1 MTKEQFKKFCSFRD
15 EFRKQTALWNEEYNK
30 VLKEKIESLS
40 GCEITNSFIYNEK
53 LDEINENDNIKYI
66 WIQDNPGYNEML
78 QNRYAV
84 GASGKAGQNFMKNEG
99 LAEDF
104 DREVIV
110 LNKSPI
116 HTKVTAVLSKLK
128 NREIQDETQRYMAK
142 AIFTVHNIF
151 ECDLWILGIS
161 NLKGIFGTFSKDME
175 KLYKNSA
182 LNKKMFLYYHFSQG
196 QFKKAYNLEVNTLG
210 TDDTDKILESIGIK
224 NRKKYFDF

>member
-15 EFRKQTALWNEEYNK
+15 EFRKQIILWNEEYNK

-53 LDEINENDNIKYI
+53 LDDINENDNIKYI

-78 QNRYAV
+78 QNRYAI

-99 LAEDF
+99 LTEDF

-128 NREIQDETQRYMAK
+128 NRDIQDETQKYMAK
-142 AIFTVHNIF
+142 AIFNVHNIF

-161 NLKGIFGTFSKDME
+161 NLNGIFGTFSKDME
-175 KLYKNSA
+175 KLYKNSS

-196 QFKKAYNLEVNTLG
+196 QFKKAYNLEANTLG

>member
-196 QFKKAYNLEVNTLG
+196 QFKKAYNMEAGTLG
-210 TDDTDKILESIGIK
+210 TDDPDKILESIGIK

>member
-15 EFRKQTALWNEEYNK
+15 EFRKQIISWNKEYNA

-40 GCEITNSFIYNEK
+40 GYEITNSFIYNEK

-110 LNKSPI
+110 LNKSPV
-116 HTKVTAVLSKLK
+116 HTKITAVLSKLK
-128 NREIQDETQRYMAK
+128 NGEIQDETQRYMAK

-161 NLKGIFGTFSKDME
+161 NLKGIFGTFSENME
-175 KLYKNSA
+175 KLYKNRP

-196 QFKKAYNLEVNTLG
+196 QFKKAYNLEANTLG
-210 TDDTDKILESIGIK
+210 IDNPDKILDSIGIK

>member
-53 LDEINENDNIKYI
+53 LDDINENDNMKYI

-78 QNRYAV
+78 QNRYAI

-99 LAEDF
+99 LTEDF

-128 NREIQDETQRYMAK
+128 NRGIQEETQRYMAK

-196 QFKKAYNLEVNTLG
+196 QFKKAYNLEVSTLG
-210 TDDTDKILESIGIK
+210 TDDPDKILESIGIK

>member
-128 NREIQDETQRYMAK
+128 NREIQDETQGYMAK

-151 ECDLWILGIS
+151 DCDLWILGIS

-196 QFKKAYNLEVNTLG
+196 QFKKAYNMEASTLG
-210 TDDTDKILESIGIK
+210 TDDPDKILESIGIK

>member
-161 NLKGIFGTFSKDME
+161 NLKGIFGTFSKDVE

-196 QFKKAYNLEVNTLG
+196 QFKKAYNLEANTLG
-210 TDDTDKILESIGIK
+210 TDDPDKILESIGIK

>member
-1 MTKEQFKKFCSFRD
+1 MTKKQFEQFCSFRD

-78 QNRYAV
+78 QSRYAV
-84 GASGKAGQNFMKNEG
+84 GASGKAGQNFMTGEG
-99 LAEDF
+99 LVKDF

-110 LNKSPI
+110 LNKSPV

-196 QFKKAYNLEVNTLG
+196 QFKKAYNLEANTLG
-210 TDDTDKILESIGIK
+210 TDDPDKILESIGIK

>member
-78 QNRYAV
+78 QNRYAI

-99 LAEDF
+99 LTEDF

-128 NREIQDETQRYMAK
+128 NRDIQDETQKYMAK
-142 AIFTVHNIF
+142 AIFNVHNIF

-161 NLKGIFGTFSKDME
+161 NLNGIFGTFSKDME
-175 KLYKNSA
+175 KLYKNSS

-196 QFKKAYNLEVNTLG
+196 QFKKAYNMEASTLG
-210 TDDTDKILESIGIK
+210 TDDPDKILESIGIK

>member
-196 QFKKAYNLEVNTLG
+196 QFKKAYNLEANTLG
-210 TDDTDKILESIGIK
+210 TDDPDKILESIGIK

>member
-78 QNRYAV
+78 QSRYAV
-84 GASGKAGQNFMKNEG
+84 GASGKVGQNFMKSEG
-99 LAEDF
+99 LVKDF

-110 LNKSPI
+110 LNKSPV

-128 NREIQDETQRYMAK
+128 NAEIQDETQRYMAK

-151 ECDLWILGIS
+151 ACDLWILGIS
-161 NLKGIFGTFSKDME
+161 NLNGIFGTFSENME
-175 KLYKNSA
+175 KLYKNST

-196 QFKKAYNLEVNTLG
+196 QFKKAYNSAGKILETEN
-210 TDDTDKILESIGIK
+210 TDKILKNIGIE

>member
-1 MTKEQFKKFCSFRD
+1 MTKEQFEKFCSFRD

-161 NLKGIFGTFSKDME
+161 NLKGIFGTFSKDLE

-196 QFKKAYNLEVNTLG
+196 QFKKAYNLEVSTLG
-210 TDDTDKILESIGIK
+210 TDDPDKILESIGIK

>member
-1 MTKEQFKKFCSFRD
+1 MTKEQFEKFCSFRD

-30 VLKEKIESLS
+30 VLKERIESLS

-161 NLKGIFGTFSKDME
+161 NLKGIFGTFSKDLE

-196 QFKKAYNLEVNTLG
+196 QFKKAYNMEASTLE
-210 TDDTDKILESIGIK
+210 TDDPDKILESIGIK

>member
-1 MTKEQFKKFCSFRD
+1 MEKYKEIERSIIKTYRKEIWSKFVKAVSD
-15 EFRKQTALWNEEYNK
+15 YEL
-30 VLKEKIESLS
+30 
-40 GCEITNSFIYNEK
+40 
-53 LDEINENDNIKYI
+53 INENDNIKYI

-196 QFKKAYNLEVNTLG
+196 QFKKAYNLEANTLG
-210 TDDTDKILESIGIK
+210 TDDPDKILESIGIK

>member
-128 NREIQDETQRYMAK
+128 NWEIQDETQRYMAK

-196 QFKKAYNLEVNTLG
+196 QFKKAYNLEANTLG
-210 TDDTDKILESIGIK
+210 TDDPDKILESIGIK

>member
-15 EFRKQTALWNEEYNK
+15 EFRKQTAFWNEEYNK

-196 QFKKAYNLEVNTLG
+196 QFKKAYNLEASTLG
-210 TDDTDKILESIGIK
+210 TDDPDKILESIGIK

>member
-151 ECDLWILGIS
+151 DCDLWILGIS

-196 QFKKAYNLEVNTLG
+196 QFKKAYNLEANTLG
-210 TDDTDKILESIGIK
+210 TDDPDKILESIGIK

>member
-196 QFKKAYNLEVNTLG
+196 QFKKAYNLEVSTLG
-210 TDDTDKILESIGIK
+210 TDDPDKILESIGIK

>member
-15 EFRKQTALWNEEYNK
+15 EFKKQIISWNKEYNP

-40 GCEITNSFIYNEK
+40 GYEITNSFIYNEK

-84 GASGKAGQNFMKNEG
+84 GASGKAGQNFMKSEG
-99 LAEDF
+99 LVKDF

-110 LNKSPI
+110 LNKSPV

-128 NREIQDETQRYMAK
+128 NGEIQDETQRYMAK

-151 ECDLWILGIS
+151 ACDLWILGIS
-161 NLKGIFGTFSKDME
+161 NLNGIFGTFTENME
-175 KLYKNSA
+175 KLYKNST

-196 QFKKAYNLEVNTLG
+196 QFKKAYNFEANTLG
-210 TDDTDKILESIGIK
+210 IDNTDKILDNIGIR

>member
-196 QFKKAYNLEVNTLG
+196 QFKKAYNLEANTLG
-210 TDDTDKILESIGIK
+210 TDDPDKILESIGIK
-224 NRKKYFDF
+224 NKKKYFDF

>member
-1 MTKEQFKKFCSFRD
+1 
-15 EFRKQTALWNEEYNK
+15 
-30 VLKEKIESLS
+30 
-40 GCEITNSFIYNEK
+40 
-53 LDEINENDNIKYI
+53 
-66 WIQDNPGYNEML
+66 ML

-161 NLKGIFGTFSKDME
+161 NLKGIFGTFSKDLE

-196 QFKKAYNLEVNTLG
+196 QFKKAYNLEASTLG
-210 TDDTDKILESIGIK
+210 TDDPDKILESIGIK

>member
-15 EFRKQTALWNEEYNK
+15 EFRKQIILWNEEYNK

-53 LDEINENDNIKYI
+53 LDDINENDNIKYI

-78 QNRYAV
+78 QNRYAI

-99 LAEDF
+99 LTEDF

-128 NREIQDETQRYMAK
+128 NRDIQDETQKYMAK
-142 AIFTVHNIF
+142 AIFNVHNIF

-161 NLKGIFGTFSKDME
+161 NLNGIFGTFSKDME
-175 KLYKNSA
+175 KLYKNSS

>member
-128 NREIQDETQRYMAK
+128 NREIQDETQGYMAK

-151 ECDLWILGIS
+151 DCDLWILGIS

>member
-175 KLYKNSA
+175 KLYKNSS

-196 QFKKAYNLEVNTLG
+196 QFKKAYNLEANTLG
-210 TDDTDKILESIGIK
+210 TDDPDKILESIGIK

>member
-53 LDEINENDNIKYI
+53 LEEINENDNIKYI

-196 QFKKAYNLEVNTLG
+196 QFKKAYNLEANTLG
-210 TDDTDKILESIGIK
+210 TDDPDKILESIGIK

>member
-1 MTKEQFKKFCSFRD
+1 MRKEQFEKFCSFRD

-196 QFKKAYNLEVNTLG
+196 QFKKAYNLEANTLG
-210 TDDTDKILESIGIK
+210 TDDPDKILESIGIK

>member
-116 HTKVTAVLSKLK
+116 HTKVTAALSKLK

-196 QFKKAYNLEVNTLG
+196 QFKKAYNLEANTLG
-210 TDDTDKILESIGIK
+210 TDDPDKILESIGIK

>member
-1 MTKEQFKKFCSFRD
+1 MTKEQFKKFCCFRN
-15 EFRKQTALWNEEYNK
+15 EFKKQIALWNEEYNK

-196 QFKKAYNLEVNTLG
+196 QFKKAYNLEANTLG
-210 TDDTDKILESIGIK
+210 TDDPDKILESIGIK

>member
-84 GASGKAGQNFMKNEG
+84 GASGKARQNFMKNEG

-151 ECDLWILGIS
+151 EGDLWILGIS

-175 KLYKNSA
+175 NLYKNSA

-196 QFKKAYNLEVNTLG
+196 QFKKAYNLEVSTLG
-210 TDDTDKILESIGIK
+210 TDDPDKILESIGIK

>member
-15 EFRKQTALWNEEYNK
+15 EFKKQIISWNKEYNP

-40 GCEITNSFIYNEK
+40 GYEITDSFIYNEK
-53 LDEINENDNIKYI
+53 LDEINEDDNIKYI

-78 QNRYAV
+78 QSRYAV
-84 GASGKAGQNFMKNEG
+84 GASGKAGQNFMKSEG
-99 LAEDF
+99 LVKDF

-110 LNKSPI
+110 LNKSPV

-128 NREIQDETQRYMAK
+128 NVEIQDETQRYMAK

-151 ECDLWILGIS
+151 ACDLWILGIS
-161 NLKGIFGTFSKDME
+161 NLNGIFGTFSENME
-175 KLYKNSA
+175 KLYKNST

-196 QFKKAYNLEVNTLG
+196 QFKKAYNFESNTLG
-210 TDDTDKILESIGIK
+210 IDNTDKILDNIGIR

>member
-161 NLKGIFGTFSKDME
+161 NLKGIFGTFSKDLE

-196 QFKKAYNLEVNTLG
+196 QFKKAYNMEANTLG
-210 TDDTDKILESIGIK
+210 TDDPDKILESIGIK

>member
-84 GASGKAGQNFMKNEG
+84 GASGKTGQNFMKNEG

-110 LNKSPI
+110 LNNSPI

-196 QFKKAYNLEVNTLG
+196 QFKKAYNLEANTLG
-210 TDDTDKILESIGIK
+210 TDDPDKILESIGIK

>member
-30 VLKEKIESLS
+30 VLKERIESLS

-196 QFKKAYNLEVNTLG
+196 QFKKAYNLEANTLG
-210 TDDTDKILESIGIK
+210 TDDPDKILESIGIK

>member
-196 QFKKAYNLEVNTLG
+196 QFKKAYNLEANTLV
-210 TDDTDKILESIGIK
+210 TDDPDKILESIGIK

>member
-30 VLKEKIESLS
+30 VLKERIESLS

-78 QNRYAV
+78 QNRYAI

-142 AIFTVHNIF
+142 AIFNVHNIF

-196 QFKKAYNLEVNTLG
+196 QFKKAYNLEASTLG
-210 TDDTDKILESIGIK
+210 TDDPDKILESIGIK